1 MQIVVRNSLGYE
13 NVRNDFW
20 TFYVYSLLIS
30 VLVALASWWMIEQP
44 AHRWGKATSPS
55 RGAA

>member
-44 AHRWGKATSPS
+44 AQRWGKATSPS
-55 RGAA
+55 RGLA